1 MSQWRRLALEKAPS
15 CREIIESEKTP
26 HMMWYHLG
34 IELYDA
40 YEQEPRNEE
49 VISQIY
55 DLALWAWEQ
64 TELKGTLYRC
74 LTYRYLTNDVWTLL
88 HSILAGARGHGL
100 ISIDLPNRLTA
111 SQLERMLRTA
121 NYESTEADR
130 IRKNYHEHPSWKFL
144 K

>member
-34 IELYDA
+34 IELDDA
-40 YEQEPRNEE
+40 YNQEPRNEE
-49 VISQIY
+49 VIQQIY

-64 TELKGTLYRC
+64 TELKNRQ
-74 LTYRYLTNDVWTLL
+74 YRYLIYDVWTLL
-88 HSILAGARGHGL
+88 HSILSRARGNGP

-111 SQLERMLRTA
+111 AQLERMLRTA
-121 NYESTEADR
+121 SYESTEADR
-130 IRKNYHEHPSWKFL
+130 IRKKYHEHPSWKFL